1 LEPALDRG
9 HELRPFF
16 WRHLVIVTHDSDLH
30 LGSFGELTLVVDHD
44 PPTFDVPAQDRHGAQ
59 YSGGGVEALRPS
71 SRVSEGLIVPVEML
85 VRGRAQG
92 VLDPAVRRRVVAR
105 VRAALRALDRARS
118 SATLV
123 FTDDD
128 EIRVLNRDYRKHDRA
143 TDVLSFHLQE
153 LAGEDDPAG
162 DGIALGDVVISVETA
177 RRRAH
182 GRRLGAEL
190 ERLAVHGLCHLFGH
204 DHKKKAEAT
213 VMFALERRLRRL
225 PIGP

>member
-1 LEPALDRG
+1 MP
-9 HELRPFF
+9 
-16 WRHLVIVTHDSDLH
+16 
-30 LGSFGELTLVVDHD
+30 
-44 PPTFDVPAQDRHGAQ
+44 
-59 YSGGGVEALRPS
+59 
-71 SRVSEGLIVPVEML
+71 VSTL
-85 VRGRAQG
+85 VRGRGGQ
-92 VLDPAVRRRVVAR
+92 VLDAGIRRRVVAR
-105 VRAALRALDRARS
+105 VRAALRALGRARS

-128 EIRVLNRDYRKHDRA
+128 EIRALNRDYRKHDRA

-153 LAGEDDPAG
+153 LAGETDPAG
-162 DGIALGDVVISVETA
+162 DGIALGDIVISVETA

-204 DHKKKAEAT
+204 DHQKKAEAV

-225 PIGP
+225 PLERAG

>member
-1 LEPALDRG
+1 VRAVLATGAARAKASGGSPRLRG
-9 HELRPFF
+9 H
-16 WRHLVIVTHDSDLH
+16 
-30 LGSFGELTLVVDHD
+30 VD
-44 PPTFDVPAQDRHGAQ
+44 T
-59 YSGGGVEALRPS
+59 
-71 SRVSEGLIVPVEML
+71 L
-85 VRGRAQG
+85 VRGRARG
-92 VLDPAVRRRVVAR
+92 TLDPAIARRVATR
-105 VRAALRALDRARS
+105 VRAALRALGRARS

-153 LAGEDDPAG
+153 LTGEDDPAG
-162 DGIALGDVVISVETA
+162 DGIALGDIVISVETA

-182 GRRLGAEL
+182 GRRLVAEL

-213 VMFALERRLRRL
+213 VMFALERRLRGL
-225 PIGP
+225 PLAR